1 MEILAHYIAGEWISG
16 TSEEYKDDVNP
27 SDFGQVLA
35 KIPLGDDS
43 TVQRAVEAANN
54 AFKGWKHTPGPG
66 RAEFMHRVANL
77 LAQHRQDVARV
88 VALEVGKPIGEAL
101 AEVDR
106 GVVILRYYAE
116 EAVHPMGSV
125 IPAQVPGSLQLTVR
139 DPVGPLGV
147 ITPWN
152 FPVAIPLWKISP
164 AIAFG
169 NTVVWKPAEMSSMV
183 AVHLMKIFA
192 EAGLPQGVV
201 NLVLGSGS
209 KIGKALVASDGIR
222 AITFTGSEGVG
233 MGIAQQAAQRNIK
246 YQLEMGG
253 KNAAIVLPDA
263 DLRLA
268 ARLIASGA
276 MRYAGQKCTAT
287 SRAVVVADVIDSFI
301 EHLIDEVKALPVA
314 PAIDANSA
322 VGPLISE
329 DALSKVSYYAD
340 EGAKSGEV
348 VLGGKRAQGPLLDRG
363 YFFEPT
369 VIRDVFPD
377 AKVAQEEIFGPVL
390 VVHEAKD
397 LDDAI
402 NIANNSRYGL
412 SVSMF
417 TRDINAILSYI
428 PNIEAGMVRVNADT
442 TGVDPHAPFGGMK
455 SSSSHSREQ
464 GPAAVEF
471 FTDTKTVQINPV
483 TG

>member
-1 MEILAHYIAGEWISG
+1 
-16 TSEEYKDDVNP
+16 
-27 SDFGQVLA
+27 
-35 KIPLGDDS
+35 
-43 TVQRAVEAANN
+43 
-54 AFKGWKHTPGPG
+54 
-66 RAEFMHRVANL
+66 
-77 LAQHRQDVARV
+77 
-88 VALEVGKPIGEAL
+88 
-101 AEVDR
+101 
-106 GVVILRYYAE
+106 
-116 EAVHPMGSV
+116 
-125 IPAQVPGSLQLTVR
+125 
-139 DPVGPLGV
+139 
-147 ITPWN
+147 
-152 FPVAIPLWKISP
+152 
-164 AIAFG
+164 
-169 NTVVWKPAEMSSMV
+169 
-183 AVHLMKIFA
+183 
-192 EAGLPQGVV
+192 
-201 NLVLGSGS
+201 
-209 KIGKALVASDGIR
+209 
-222 AITFTGSEGVG
+222 
-233 MGIAQQAAQRNIK
+233 
-246 YQLEMGG
+246 
-253 KNAAIVLPDA
+253 VLPDA

-287 SRAVVVADVIDSFI
+287 SRVVVVADVIDSFI
-301 EHLIDEVKALPVA
+301 DHLTEEVKALPVA

-348 VLGGKRAQGPLLDRG
+348 VLGGKRAQGSLLDRG

-369 VIRDVFPD
+369 VIRNVSPD

-417 TRDINAILSYI
+417 TRDINAILSYV